1 MLDPVGVFGVS
12 DHRGPVAPFL
22 LGIFPVGICRALT
35 CASVCLFDC
44 SLGQCEAVVPPGR
57 IPLAMFPKRNCNV
70 GGFVNHV
77 GNVKDGTKS
86 VIFSTKVGEIH
97 VGRLDVGGEGIPVC
111 LVPGPS
117 RGGGW
122 GGQG

>member
-1 MLDPVGVFGVS
+1 MGIVS
-12 DHRGPVAPFL
+12 
-22 LGIFPVGICRALT
+22 VGIARVLMCS
-35 CASVCLFDC
+35 SVCPFDC

-57 IPLAMFPKRNCNV
+57 ILLAMFPKWNCSI

-77 GNVKDGTKS
+77 GNVGDGTKS
-86 VIFSTKVGEIH
+86 VIFSAKVGEIH

-122 GGQG
+122 GGRG